1 MVLEESMRLYPPA
14 WAFARSAIDEDEIG
28 GHTISKGAYVLVFPA
43 TTHRHPDFWE
53 QPDVFDPERF
63 SPERSAGRH
72 RFAYFPFGGGPRVCI
87 GNQFAL
93 TEAQLILA
101 TILPRYQFRLLP
113 GVEMVPEPLITLRP
127 RGKLLMTISR
137 QGG

>member
-1 MVLEESMRLYPPA
+1 M
-14 WAFARSAIDEDEIG
+14 
-28 GHTISKGAYVLVFPA
+28 FPS

-53 QPDVFDPERF
+53 RPDVFDPERLA
-63 SPERSAGRH
+63 PERAAGRH

-101 TILPRYQFRLLP
+101 TFLSRYQLRLLP
-113 GVEMVPEPLITLRP
+113 GASVVPESLITLRP
-127 RGKLLMTISR
+127 RGKLLMTIHPHEEP
-137 QGG
+137 